1 MDKKLYIASDHA
13 GFALKSKLCNHFKS
27 LVDLGTDSEKSVD
40 YLDFA
45 HKLTNEILKDSA
57 NLQFSGTV
65 LTTHTLSVGNNAIIN
80 GNLTVLGTQ
89 SVLNTET
96 LKVEDSLIE
105 VGLVN
110 SGGSLVAPSSDA
122 NIDVGLIM
130 HYYSG
135 SAKKAAVY
143 WDDSSARV
151 VVAAEVSESTS
162 VLTAAAHAALE
173 TGSLWIK
180 DAAGT
185 TETIGYSGGQ
195 RILHN
200 ITVDGGSF

>member
-1 MDKKLYIASDHA
+1 M
-13 GFALKSKLCNHFKS
+13 
-27 LVDLGTDSEKSVD
+27 
-40 YLDFA
+40 
-45 HKLTNEILKDSA
+45 
-57 NLQFSGTV
+57 
-65 LTTHTLSVGNNAIIN
+65 
-80 GNLTVLGTQ
+80 
-89 SVLNTET
+89 
-96 LKVEDSLIE
+96 IE

-143 WDDSSARV
+143 WDDSAARV
-151 VVAAEVSESTS
+151 VVAANVSESTS

-173 TGSLWIK
+173 VGSVWVK

-185 TETIGYSGGQ
+185 TETIGHDGSQ